1 MKHEEFN
8 WTGTDNLNIFARHWQ
23 PDTPATGVI
32 CLVHGMGEHSGRYH
46 HLAEFFTKH
55 GYAIM
60 AFDHRGH
67 GKSEG
72 EKGHVDSY
80 DTLLNQVD
88 HLLEKAEKQYP
99 DLPIFIY
106 GHSMGGNVVINHAIR
121 RKPIVN
127 GIISTGP
134 WLRLGFAP
142 PKAKMMLGKLVKKIY
157 PKFTEDNNLDANQ
170 LSHDKEVVQ
179 AYIDDPL
186 VHGKISTGFFFG
198 VNEAGE
204 WAIKHGHRLGVP
216 MLLMHGGE
224 DKITSPEATKEF
236 AKQSEHKITLKIWEK
251 LYHEI
256 HNEPEQDQVFNY
268 TLEWMK
274 NLQ

>member
-8 WTGTDNLNIFARHWQ
+8 WTGTDNMNVFARHWQ
-23 PDTPATGVI
+23 PYTDVTGII

-46 HLAEFFTKH
+46 HFAEFFAKH
-55 GYAIM
+55 GYAVL

-67 GKSEG
+67 GNSEG

-80 DTLLNQVD
+80 DTLLDQVD
-88 HLLEKAEKQYP
+88 HLLEEAEKRHG
-99 DLPIFIY
+99 DLPTFIY

-121 RKPIVN
+121 RKPLVN
-127 GIISTGP
+127 GVISTGP
-134 WLRLGFAP
+134 WLRLGFEP
-142 PKAKMMLGKLVKKIY
+142 PKAKMMLGKFVKRIY
-157 PKFTEDNNLDANQ
+157 PKFTEDSNLDAKQ
-170 LSHDKEVVQ
+170 LSHDEAVVQ

-204 WAIKHGHRLGVP
+204 WAIQHGHRLGIP

-224 DKITSPEATKEF
+224 DKITSPEASKEF
-236 AKQSEHKITLKIWEK
+236 AQQSEHKITLKIWKK

-256 HNEPEQDQVFNY
+256 HNEPEQEKVFNY